1 MKTPS
6 NSHNEPGHN
15 RLNTTTDTSL
25 STEETP
31 EKQRLKNIDE
41 SLERAGFKRGKHTGS
56 HGYVGTHPQGNIR
69 FSHSTKKP
77 KTTTPD

>member
-6 NSHNEPGHN
+6 NSQNEPDHN
-15 RLNTTTDTSL
+15 RQSITTDTSL

-31 EKQRLKNIDE
+31 EKKRQRLIDE
-41 SLERAGFKRGKHTGS
+41 SLERAGFKRGSHPGS
-56 HGYVGTHPQGNIR
+56 HGYVGSHPKGNIR

-77 KTTTPD
+77 KTTTQD